1 MCDFPD
7 FRTFC
12 VSGRSEGRVGESD
25 TQEGPA
31 DDIRSSTVC
40 DHNSTSCD
48 LAVWQK
54 PRFRTPGRRAC
65 QAQKDG
71 FMSAKIMPEKTFHC
85 L

>member
-1 MCDFPD
+1 MFDFPD

-12 VSGRSEGRVGESD
+12 VSGRGEGRVRKSD

-31 DDIRSSTVC
+31 DDIRSSAVC

-48 LAVWQK
+48 LAVRQK
-54 PRFRTPGRRAC
+54 PQSRTPGRRAC

-71 FMSAKIMPEKTFHC
+71 FMSAKVMPGKIFHY